1 MSVVIKH
8 CGFIQGRRVEASDEY
23 IVHSDALG
31 VVAQC
36 ATLDSARDALDL
48 AEKKYKERGTEPH
61 LAIFEWSAHR
71 WCASMS
77 LYELM
82 EFELRKDPA
91 RRIDPA

>member
-48 AEKKYKERGTEPH
+48 AEK
-61 LAIFEWSAHR
+61 AIFEWSAHR

>member
-8 CGFIQGRRVEASDEY
+8 SGVIQGRRIEASDEY
-23 IVHSDALG
+23 IVHSDELG
-31 VVAQC
+31 VVAEC

-48 AEKKYKERGTEPH
+48 AGKKCKERGMEPH

-71 WCASMS
+71 WCVSMS

-82 EFELRKDPA
+82 EFELRKDPG
-91 RRIDPA
+91 RRIDLA